1 VHSST
6 IQLRKSEAALYDP
19 DTVLSGDRSPRLP
32 KKNHM
37 GSKASVRW
45 TWRSINQSHLFRHV
59 KNSDRMQDG
68 FPGLEDL
75 RANPSMHGKGAYSAK
90 TPRPAKT
97 RKVSLR
103 CFASFKYY
111 RVISPDSAGLDGSF
125 PIRPEY
131 SRISWVM
138 ESLKSHYTDI
148 DRRGVKDVVPI
159 LKTKTY
165 ISTLKCGW
173 VPAHGIEFFTM
184 FVEELSPKWQ
194 KLIDEAELHLS
205 GVVSSL
211 SKPSTHPST
220 ITSKSKSS

>member
-1 VHSST
+1 
-6 IQLRKSEAALYDP
+6 
-19 DTVLSGDRSPRLP
+19 
-32 KKNHM
+32 M

-68 FPGLEDL
+68 LPGLEDL
-75 RANPSMHGKGAYSAK
+75 RTNPSMHGKGAYSAK

-103 CFASFKYY
+103 CFASFRYY
-111 RVISPDSAGLDGSF
+111 RAIFSDSVGLDGSF
-125 PIRPEY
+125 PIRAEY

-138 ESLKSHYTDI
+138 ENSKSHYTDI
-148 DRRGVKDVVPI
+148 SRQEIKCVAPT

-173 VPAHGIEFFTM
+173 VPAHGVEFFTI
-184 FVEELSPKWQ
+184 FVEELLPKWD
-194 KLIDEAELHLS
+194 KLIDAAELHLS

-211 SKPSTHPST
+211 QAQHHPKNKEFIAVSRT
-220 ITSKSKSS
+220 FAKAYIPRFFFSHSSAETC